1 MGSRLWGK
9 AGETEEFRMWR
20 AGKERIGLLVYAET
34 GRQGSRISN
43 RLAGCETEERMSVVV
58 WLYKD

>member
-9 AGETEEFRMWR
+9 TGETEEFRMWR
-20 AGKERIGLLVYAET
+20 AGKERIGPLGYAET

-43 RLAGCETEERMSVVV
+43 RSAGCETAERVSVVV